1 MGKKI
6 AIIGAGYT
14 GLSAAK
20 KLLNEGFE
28 VTIYEK
34 DKEPGGMTRTIS
46 VAGTEI
52 EEYYRHI
59 FKCDKY
65 VIDLIDELEL
75 KHKLKWLKAK
85 MGYHIK
91 DKNYRFGQPLTLL
104 TFKPL
109 GLIQKIRFRYRSCK
123 TKAYKRLEKIRKY
136 YCRRMGHQK
145 LWRNSI

>member
-20 KLLNEGFE
+20 KLLDEGFK

-34 DKEPGGMTRTIS
+34 DKQSGGMTRTIN
-46 VAGTEI
+46 VGETEI

-65 VIDLIDELEL
+65 VIDLINELEL
-75 KHKLKWLKAK
+75 NHKLKWLKAK
-85 MGYHIK
+85 MGYHING
-91 DKNYRFGQPLTLL
+91 KNYRFGQPLTLL

-109 GLIQKIRFRYRSCK
+109 GLIQKLRFRNRSYK
-123 TKAYKRLEKIRKY
+123 IKAYKRLEEIREY
-136 YCRRMGHQK
+136 YC
-145 LWRNSI
+145 

>member
-20 KLLNEGFE
+20 KLLDEGFE
-28 VTIYEK
+28 FTIYEK
-34 DKEPGGMTRTIS
+34 DKQAGGMTRTINID
-46 VAGTEI
+46 GTEI

-65 VIDLIDELEL
+65 VIDLINELHL
-75 KHKLKWLKAK
+75 NHKLKWFKAK
-85 MGYHIK
+85 MGYHIQ

-109 GLIQKIRFRYRSCK
+109 KLMQKLKFRYRSYK
-123 TKAYKRLEKIRKY
+123 TKTYKRLEKIREY
-136 YCRRMGHQK
+136 HC
-145 LWRNSI
+145 